1 MTMTRDQSP
10 TNTAGESGRRRFIKD
25 AARVALAVG
34 AARALPW
41 ELDLLAQA
49 PVAERRIVR
58 SVRPQ
63 DLETPVGLF
72 ESWLTPNDL
81 FYVRS
86 HLYTP
91 SLTLADWSLT
101 VDGLVDEPLTLRM
114 DDLRTLPEVSIV
126 ATLECAGN
134 GRALFD
140 PPVAGIQWER
150 GAVGT
155 ARWTGVRLADVL
167 ARAGWKA
174 GGAWVWLDGADKSMG
189 TMPDFVRQLPRAKAF
204 DPDTILAY
212 SMNGAPL
219 PAANGFPLR
228 LVVPGWEAAYS
239 VKWLTHIQV
248 ANREHDG
255 FFVQGAYKYP
265 NRRVAPGT
273 AVDVKD
279 MSPLGGMVVKSIIT
293 SPADGATVPRG
304 VVSIRGF
311 AWAGEADITR
321 VEVSTDNGSIWTDA
335 RLGPDQARYAWRAFR
350 LDWRP
355 REPGSFVVHA
365 RAHDNHGRVQPITA
379 HWNPS
384 GYLWNAVERVRI
396 NIV

>member
-25 AARVALAVG
+25 AARVALAAG

>member
-1 MTMTRDQSP
+1 MSMTREDRVP
-10 TNTAGESGRRRFIKD
+10 NVGGERGRRRFLKE
-25 AARVALAVG
+25 AARVALAAG

-49 PVAERRIVR
+49 PAAERRIVR

-91 SLTLADWSLT
+91 ALTLADWSLR

-114 DDLRTLPEVSIV
+114 DDLRTLPEVSVV

-174 GGAWVWLDGADKSMG
+174 GGAYVWLDGADKSMG

-248 ANREHDG
+248 ADREHDG

-293 SPADGATVPRG
+293 APADGATVPRG

-335 RLGPDQARYAWRAFR
+335 RLGSDQARYAWRAFR

-365 RAHDNHGRVQPITA
+365 RAHDNNGRVQPITA
-379 HWNPS
+379 HWNPN

-396 NIV
+396 NIT